1 MSVNKIVTKVDGT
14 INKTI
19 NFNDLKAGLAV
30 GSHTITVE
38 AWNGATLVSTQTKNI
53 TIASSDSTAPT
64 ITTATVE
71 DANPNKLVVVF
82 SEVVTIT
89 NTTGLTI
96 TGAATPT
103 LNAPTGT
110 GSDTVTFTLSTA
122 ITNGQ
127 SVTLNVDSSNTIK
140 DAANNSLAAA
150 TKAITNN
157 VAAVASYETETDS
170 FMTAINIANDSTVHF
185 LGTPK
190 ETTGSKW
197 WNDIDQL
204 VVELKSAT
212 NTTDLSTVF
221 AAVYPYYGGTADRVK
236 FNLLNPANTDAAKR
250 ISHFGSW
257 VHNETGSLVNGVN
270 TYTDTHI
277 VPSNDMALNGN
288 GLIWCFGQ
296 ENTDTS
302 GIFVHCQNN
311 TTQKIAMYLSGG
323 EWVVSANGINRL
335 SDIGGR
341 KGVWALVKQS
351 STAAPFFKNK
361 VKVYTHEGGGTLP
374 TNRILE
380 CVNSDYVT
388 GDATTNF
395 LGNQTLLSRLY
406 VKSALTDTQ
415 IIAVSAALEDF
426 EFRVGRKTW

>member
-1 MSVNKIVTKVDGT
+1 MI
-14 INKTI
+14 
-19 NFNDLKAGLAV
+19 
-30 GSHTITVE
+30 GSFRLPISLT
-38 AWNGATLVSTQTKNI
+38 
-53 TIASSDSTAPT
+53 SSGDTTAPT
-64 ITTATVE
+64 ILSATVE
-71 DANPNKLVVVF
+71 DANPDKLVVVF

-96 TGAATPT
+96 TGDATPT
-103 LNAPTGT
+103 LSAPTGT
-110 GSDTVTFTLSTA
+110 GSTTITFTLSA
-122 ITNGQ
+122 ALTNGQ
-127 SVTLNVDSSNTIK
+127 AVTLNVAANNTIK
-140 DAANNSLAAA
+140 DGANNSLAAT
-150 TKAITNN
+150 TKTITNN
-157 VAAVASYETETDS
+157 VAAVSSYEAETTTY
-170 FMTAINIANDSTVHF
+170 MNAVAIPNNNTVYF
-185 LGTPK
+185 SGTPQ

-204 VVELKSAT
+204 LVELKSAT
-212 NTTDLSTVF
+212 GTTDLSTVF
-221 AAVYPYYGGTADRVK
+221 AAAYPYYGGTADRVK

-288 GLIWCFGQ
+288 GFIWCFGQ
-296 ENTDTS
+296 ENTNAIE
-302 GIFVHCQNN
+302 IFINCYN
-311 TTQKIAMYLSGG
+311 TTTQRLTMYLTNGT
-323 EWVVSANGINRL
+323 WVVSANGTNIQSN
-335 SDIGGR
+335 IGGR

-380 CVNSDYVT
+380 CVNSDSVT
-388 GDATTNF
+388 GDATTGF
-395 LGNQTLLSRLY
+395 LGNQTLLSRVY
-406 VKSALTDTQ
+406 VKSALTDAQ